1 MCKKLGVL
9 TLCAVVASLL
19 AGPLAYAGDPTLIGW
34 WKLNEGQGT
43 TAIDSSGYGHN
54 GTIRNPNG
62 GMGTGNSVWV
72 NDPERGMVISFN
84 GTDGSSGCVT
94 TTAIVP
100 AMTLTNS
107 FTWVFWAKQHT
118 SQATNNDTILGNR
131 YGGTAT
137 PLQFIKFTPTR
148 FELYNDD
155 GAYANGLN
163 YNSIPANV
171 WVHHVVVKDG
181 TSLTYYRNG
190 VSTVTNKMTKTVDAN
205 PFYMG
210 ADVYSGVVEAW
221 QGYLSDVRLYA
232 RALTA
237 AEVQKVMAGKGP
249 GAELASEPVP
259 AAKATDVP
267 RDTTLSWKAG
277 EFAGTHDVYLG
288 PAFAD
293 VNTASRTDKKGV
305 LAGQGQ
311 ADATFDPPG
320 VFAYGQSYYWRVDE
334 VNKAPDNTIFKG
346 DVWSF
351 TVEPYGYPVK
361 PAKATA
367 SSSQNNMGPE
377 KTMDGSGLTGD
388 LHGTD
393 PTSMWMSAGVQPNWI
408 QYEFD
413 KVYKLHQLLVWNS
426 NQLIEGLLGFGAK
439 KVTIETSTDGTTW
452 KALADVPEFAR
463 GPATPGYAANTT
475 VNLGGV
481 EAKFVKLTITANWGG
496 MAPQTGLAEVRF
508 FYVPVQARLPQPAS
522 AAKSVSVDAG
532 LNWRPGREAASHK
545 VFFGTDQAA
554 VAGAT
559 APAKTLTEHVYV
571 PDALTLGTTYY
582 WRVDEVNAAVT
593 YPGDVWSFTTQAY
606 KVVDDFESYTD
617 KAGAEVFSIWIDGLA
632 DNYKSS
638 GSTVGL
644 NQAANGTF
652 CETTIIHGDKRSMPL
667 AYDNT
672 KVPISEATRTF
683 DSPQDWTTN
692 GIKSLSLWFRGVAG
706 NGGQLYV
713 KINGTKIAY
722 DGEAADLAR
731 ATWHVWNIDL
741 SKAGKVNS
749 VRTLTIGI
757 EGAGAK
763 GTLYIDDI
771 RLYAT
776 LPALIT
782 PADPGTTG
790 LVAYYKLDGDAKD
803 SAGTHHGTLS
813 GAPQPFAAG
822 KTGQALKVTDDNT
835 YVLVPY
841 SADLGM
847 NTFTVAVW
855 VNVTDL
861 AALRGIVGTRIKGE
875 YTFDLKASSTMIHG
889 DIGSGTAW
897 LNTAVDIAAAN
908 GGVLS
913 TGVWH
918 HLAYVVDDATD
929 TAKMYLDGAL
939 AATATFT
946 GTPLFMKSGQSLGI
960 GTCYD
965 GAVERMRGLIDD
977 VRLYNRAL
985 SAAEAASLAGR
996 PGPVFQAP

>member
-1 MCKKLGVL
+1 MGKRLRGL
-9 TLCAVVASLL
+9 TLCAVVASML

-43 TAIDSSGYGHN
+43 TALDSSGFGHN

-62 GMGTGNSVWV
+62 GLGTGNSVWV
-72 NDPERGMVISFN
+72 DDPERGMVISFN
-84 GTDGSSGCVT
+84 GTDGSGGAVT
-94 TTAIVP
+94 TAAIVP
-100 AMTLTNS
+100 ALTLDND
-107 FTWVFWAKQHT
+107 FTWAFWAKQHT

-137 PLQFIKFTPTR
+137 PLQFLKFTPTR

-155 GAYANGLN
+155 GAYVNGLN
-163 YNSIPANV
+163 YNSITGGV

-190 VSTVTNKMTKTVDAN
+190 VSTLTNKMTKTVDAN

-232 RALTA
+232 RVLSP
-237 AEVQKVMAGKGP
+237 AEVQGVMAGKGP
-249 GAELASEPVP
+249 GAELAGKPVP
-259 AAKATDVP
+259 EDKATDVP
-267 RDTTLSWKAG
+267 RDTTLSWTPG
-277 EFAGTHDVYLG
+277 EFAATHDVYVG

-293 VNTASRTDKKGV
+293 VNTAGRSDKKGV
-305 LAGQGQ
+305 LASQGQ
-311 ADATFDPPG
+311 TATTYDLPAAL
-320 VFAYGQSYYWRVDE
+320 AYGQTYYWRVDE

-361 PAKATA
+361 PVAAKA
-367 SSSQNNMGPE
+367 SSAQVNMGPE
-377 KTMDGSGLTGD
+377 KTIDGSGLDTTD
-388 LHGTD
+388 LHGTSV
-393 PTSMWMSAGVQPNWI
+393 TTMWMSMGVQPNWI

-426 NQLIEGLLGFGAK
+426 NQPVETYLGFGAK

-452 KALADVPEFAR
+452 TALANVPEFGRAS
-463 GPATPGYAANTT
+463 GLPDYAANTT
-475 VNLGGV
+475 VNFGGV
-481 EAKFVKLTITANWGG
+481 EAKFVKLTIDANWGG
-496 MAPQTGLAEVRF
+496 VAPQTGLAEVRF
-508 FYVPVQARLPQPAS
+508 SYIPVQARAPQPATGTAGVS
-522 AAKSVSVDAG
+522 ADAS

-554 VAGAT
+554 VAAGTGA
-559 APAKTLTEHVYV
+559 AKTLTDHAYV

-582 WRVDEVNAAVT
+582 WRVDEVNTIT
-593 YPGDVWSFTTQAY
+593 YPGDVWSFTTQSG

-617 KAGAEVFSIWIDGLA
+617 KAGAEIFSTWIDGYV
-632 DNYKSS
+632 DKSS
-638 GSTVGL
+638 GSIVGL
-644 NQAANGTF
+644 TTAVNGTY
-652 CETTIIHGDKRSMPL
+652 CETTILHGGKRSMPF

-672 KVPISEATRTF
+672 AGPSFSEAVRTF
-683 DSPQDWTTN
+683 DTPQDWTTN
-692 GIKSLSLWFRGVAG
+692 GIKSLSLWFQGVAG

-713 KINGTKIAY
+713 KINSTKVLY
-722 DGEAADLAR
+722 EGAATDLAR
-731 ATWHVWNIDL
+731 AAWHVWNIDL

-771 RLYAT
+771 RLVPA
-776 LPALIT
+776 LPGLIT

-803 SAGTHHGTLS
+803 SAGTHHGTLN
-813 GAPQPFAAG
+813 GAPQPFVAG
-822 KTGQALKVTDDNT
+822 KMGQAFRVTDDNT

-841 SADLGM
+841 TADLGM

-861 AALRGIVGTRIKGE
+861 TAIRGIVGTRIKGE
-875 YTFDLKASSTMIHG
+875 NTFDLKAMSTMVHG

-897 LNTAVDIAAAN
+897 LNTAVDITAAN
-908 GGVLS
+908 GGVIS

-918 HLAYVVDDATD
+918 HIAYVVDDATD

-960 GTCYD
+960 GSCYD
-965 GAVERMRGLIDD
+965 GAVERMRGLIDE

-985 SAAEAASLAGR
+985 SAAEAAALAGR